1 MCKNIIK
8 TFKDIAFAI
17 NVETNL
23 KIVDI
28 LDIMLNLNNDTIDR
42 TKNQTIY

>member
-8 TFKDIAFAI
+8 TFKDIAFVI

-23 KIVDI
+23 KIVDF
-28 LDIMLNLNNDTIDR
+28 LDITLNLNNDTIDR